1 MIDHLLKAL
10 PLVAVIAV
18 VVGIAG
24 WWLRALM
31 VKATS
36 QPLVSEPT
44 KQEKVKNLEIALEKS
59 RSSHKATKTELDELK
74 AGSVSRQELD
84 AAIHELQVTRETS
97 EMGSKRA
104 ASLETELKKSQETIK
119 SLNTR
124 ANEMEKAQKDRSFQ
138 LENELSKARQDLA
151 QFENRPD
158 DSGELRAEIER
169 LRESVAS
176 LTRYSGELRKKEA
189 AAVEALEKAKASF
202 SRDSAKS
209 PMIPEKPAGDSDRV
223 AAAKAEVLRIL
234 EQNRL
239 KQSEQQPSAP
249 EVPAH
254 IAEEVKE
261 EIQKPAAEAS
271 VEPPPTEQKEEA
283 PPAPEPA
290 LEPSAVEDTAEKEA
304 PAAPAKKQSSKS
316 GVPVTGELFTLE

>member
-18 VVGIAG
+18 VAGFAG

-74 AGSVSRQELD
+74 ASSVSRQELD

-97 EMGSKRA
+97 DMGSKRA

-176 LTRYSGELRKKEA
+176 LTRYSGDLRKKEA

-209 PMIPEKPAGDSDRV
+209 PVIPEKPAGDSDRV

-239 KQSEQQPSAP
+239 KQSEQKASALAAIDDAEPITEKVELSVEPPAEEPSAP
-249 EVPAH
+249 EPTPEPVEAEE
-254 IAEEVKE
+254 IAER
-261 EIQKPAAEAS
+261 
-271 VEPPPTEQKEEA
+271 
-283 PPAPEPA
+283 
-290 LEPSAVEDTAEKEA
+290 EA
-304 PAAPAKKQSSKS
+304 PATPAKKPSSRA